1 MIQQTSGSIL
11 ITHHDFAEFRERM
24 HALAELA
31 GSVNHLAR
39 LAGISQTGLRHY
51 FLSGEPSRPHL
62 IKLAEAAGVNIE
74 WLVTGR
80 GPMRDLPRVVRTA
93 IAQNYE
99 QYLVRHD
106 RDDSED
112 ARGAYAAA
120 YNAAFEIRVPEL
132 ERISAYELKYWY
144 AEYQAGSAEGEAFIP
159 IPIYELEQLKC
170 WPPERGVRPVM
181 TIGSTRELL
190 EGELRV
196 PVDSCVGFRVQDD
209 ALHPTIRPG
218 DYIMC
223 DTTQPEQLR
232 NGIYVITLGGT
243 LMVRRLQ
250 QAGPDQVSVLRDRR
264 AYKDVLTVDYPLK
277 PDGSGSDMQ
286 IIGRVVGLC
295 GRRIRM

>member
-1 MIQQTSGSIL
+1 MKQTIGSIL
-11 ITHHDFAEFRERM
+11 ITNHDFVDFRERM

-51 FLSGEPSRPHL
+51 FSSGEPSRPHL
-62 IKLAEAAGVNIE
+62 VRLAEAVHVNVE

-80 GPMRDLPRVVRTA
+80 GPMRDLPRPTRGA

-99 QYLVRHD
+99 KYLLRHD
-106 RDDSED
+106 CDDSDD
-112 ARGAYAAA
+112 ARAAHAAA
-120 YNAAFEIRVPEL
+120 YNAAFELRVPEV
-132 ERISAYELKYWY
+132 ERISAYDLKYWY
-144 AEYQAGSAEGEAFIP
+144 AEHQAGSAEAEAFIP
-159 IPIYELEQLKC
+159 IPIYEIERLDR
-170 WPPERGVRPVM
+170 WPPGRGVRPMM
-181 TIGSTRELL
+181 TIGFVRELL

-196 PVDSCVGFRVQDD
+196 PPDSCVGFRVQDD

-218 DYIMC
+218 DYIVC

-232 NGIYVITLGGT
+232 SGIYVITLGRA

-250 QAGPDQVSVLRDRR
+250 QAGSGQVSVLRDRR
-264 AYKDVLTVDYPLK
+264 AYRDVLTVDYPLK
-277 PDGSGSDMQ
+277 PDGSESDMQ
-286 IIGRVVGLC
+286 IIGRVAGLC

>member
-31 GSVNHLAR
+31 GSVNHLAK

-51 FLSGEPSRPHL
+51 FLSGEPSRPQL
-62 IKLAEAAGVNIE
+62 VKLAEAVRVNIE

-80 GPMRDLPRVVRTA
+80 GPMRDLPRAIRAA

-112 ARGAYAAA
+112 ARAAYAAA
-120 YNAAFEIRVPEL
+120 YNAAFEFRVPEL

-144 AEYQAGSAEGEAFIP
+144 AEHQAGSAEGEAFIP
-159 IPIYELEQLKC
+159 IPIYELEKLER
-170 WPPERGVRPVM
+170 WPPARGVRPAM
-181 TIGSTRELL
+181 MIGFTRELL
-190 EGELRV
+190 EGEFRMSA
-196 PVDSCVGFRVQDD
+196 DNCVGFRVQDD

-218 DYIMC
+218 DYIVC
-223 DTTQPEQLR
+223 DTAQPELLR
-232 NGIYVITLGGT
+232 SGIYVITLGGA

-250 QAGPDQVSVLRDRR
+250 QAGPGQVSVLRDRR

-277 PDGSGSDMQ
+277 PDGSESDMQ